1 MALDELCHINA
12 AYISIMLINILHIQQ
27 KTVSNSSDPTDR
39 RTSPETVIKIV
50 IKLVHIRD

>member
-1 MALDELCHINA
+1 MTLDELCHINA
-12 AYISIMLINILHIQQ
+12 AYISIMLINILNIQQ

-39 RTSPETVIKIV
+39 RTSPETVIKTV